1 MNCNGL
7 RLLQRITMGL
17 TIALSSRSTF
27 AQEEIWKAR
36 GDQANQGLGNIF
48 DSVGDLTG
56 DGIPDLVA
64 CGSGLARVLS
74 GVDGSTVYS
83 IYGTPTDGFGGSL
96 AVLGDVDGDGVS
108 DFAVGASGVD
118 NSLTNQGAVFVYS
131 GQTGALI
138 YSVYGGGIYDGL
150 GFALAALGDLNAD
163 GIGDFAVGSRANYAL
178 VLSGVD
184 GSLIWTLTSP
194 TRPFSF
200 GESLGG
206 GGDVDADGVP
216 DVVVGDIH
224 SWYGIKNGGAACV
237 FSGATGALLHEF
249 GSTWVDAYFGYSVT
263 IPGDVDLDGFAD
275 VLIGAPADDRLLVG
289 GGGYAAVYSG
299 KDGTILMSFLPY
311 DTGGLPRSWGMGYCV
326 GGAGDT
332 NDDGYPDLLI
342 GANGF
347 NADYVLRTATF
358 LYSGRDGGLLYH
370 FLPDG
375 PSSWVGYALARAGD
389 LDGDGLPDFAFG
401 AWFEDNGSLKYA
413 GSVSTWRGHK
423 FFVDTLPHNAHAWDP
438 VTMLIG
444 QGVAGNPYA
453 LFLRGVNGTPT
464 FVLLSLGA
472 LDAAGRSSLST
483 TIPPGFGFIS
493 LDLQAFTLDANG
505 KLVPSNVVTFTTQ

>member
-7 RLLQRITMGL
+7 KLLHRITMGL
-17 TIALSSRSTF
+17 TIALSSPSTF
-27 AQEEIWKAR
+27 GQEEIWKVR
-36 GDQANQGLGNIF
+36 GDQLNQGLGNIL

-56 DGIPDLVA
+56 DGIPEIVA

-83 IYGTPTDGFGGSL
+83 NYGTNPTDGFGGSL

-131 GQTGALI
+131 GQAGALI
-138 YSVYGGGIYDGL
+138 YSVYGSSAGDAL
-150 GFALAALGDLNAD
+150 GWALAALGDVNAD
-163 GIGDFAVGSRANYAL
+163 GIGDFAVGSIADYAL

-194 TRPFSF
+194 TKPLFF
-200 GESLGG
+200 GRSLGG

-216 DVVVGDIH
+216 DVVVGDIY
-224 SWYGIKNGGAACV
+224 SWYGIKDGGAACV

-249 GSTWVDAYFGYSVT
+249 GSTEIDAYFGYSVT

-299 KDGTILMSFLPY
+299 KDGSILMSFLPY
-311 DTGGLPRSWGMGYCV
+311 DTNYARSWSIGVCV

-342 GANGF
+342 GAPSF
-347 NADYVLRTATF
+347 SADYVLGTSTF
-358 LYSGRDGGLLYH
+358 LFSGRDGGLLYH
-370 FLPDG
+370 FHPDG
-375 PSSWVGYALARAGD
+375 PSSGGGNALARAGD

-401 AWFEDNGSLKYA
+401 AWFEDNGSLQYA

-423 FFVDTLPHNAHAWDP
+423 FFVDTLPHNAHSFDP
-438 VTMLIG
+438 VTMMIG
-444 QGVAGNPYA
+444 QGVAGNFYA
-453 LFLRGVNGTPT
+453 LFLRSLNGTPT
-464 FVLLSLGA
+464 FALLSLGA

-483 TIPPGFGFIS
+483 TIPPGLGFIS
-493 LDLQAFTLDANG
+493 LDLQALTLDANG
-505 KLVPSNVVTFTTQ
+505 KLVPSNVETFTTQ